1 MPTSLSK
8 PESRHTRG
16 RWAVTA
22 LLLYGAM
29 CVGLLG
35 YFIVFPDEAT
45 LKSQAE
51 RRLDPDPFQFTKKQ
65 GQYEGV
71 ITNWARYRAR
81 NLRAEAR

>member
-8 PESRHTRG
+8 PDSRRTRG
-16 RWAVTA
+16 RWAATA

-51 RRLDPDPFQFTKKQ
+51 RRLDPDP
-65 GQYEGV
+65 GYEGV
-71 ITNWARYRAR
+71 IGNWARYRAR
-81 NLRAEAR
+81 NLRAEAK